1 MSGRR
6 PPIPAQPVGRP
17 VALFGLARMLL
28 QMRNRPTT
36 LHLVHTNDDTRRPM
50 PATAVEMQ

>member
-1 MSGRR
+1 MIGRR

-28 QMRNRPTT
+28 QLRNRPTT
-36 LHLVHTNDDTRRPM
+36 LHLVHTNDDTRRPV
-50 PATAVEMQ
+50 PAQLEGQV